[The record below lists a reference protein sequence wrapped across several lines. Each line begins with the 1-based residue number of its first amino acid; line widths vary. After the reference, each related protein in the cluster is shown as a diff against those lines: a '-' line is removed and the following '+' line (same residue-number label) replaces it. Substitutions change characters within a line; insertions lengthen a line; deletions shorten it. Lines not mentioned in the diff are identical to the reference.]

1 MLEKYLEEKG
11 YKLKN
16 EGDKKVVDMNDYS
29 FYIIGGNKCVFPIP
43 LPTGKESLDDLVT
56 MGIQYARASRLVQSL
71 GSPVSYSVEGSS
83 VLVIKEFKDEN
94 ELESKLIDAMDKIES
109 LRYFI

>member
-43 LPTGKESLDDLVT
+43 LPTG
-56 MGIQYARASRLVQSL
+56 
-71 GSPVSYSVEGSS
+71 
-83 VLVIKEFKDEN
+83 
-94 ELESKLIDAMDKIES
+94 
-109 LRYFI
+109 